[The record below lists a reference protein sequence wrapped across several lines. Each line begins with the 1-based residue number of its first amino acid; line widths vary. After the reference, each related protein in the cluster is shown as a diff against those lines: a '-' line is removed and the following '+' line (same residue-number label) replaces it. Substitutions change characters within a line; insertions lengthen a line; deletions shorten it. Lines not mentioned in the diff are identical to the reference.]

1 MSSYIRILSDI
12 MYFSGSSK
20 EQYTTLP
27 IRLLLDDVH
36 DPMNFG
42 AILRCAY
49 YLGVDKIITG
59 RNKYVHTV
67 LYNIIISNSY
77 VV

>member
-1 MSSYIRILSDI
+1 MSSYVRILLDI

-67 LYNIIISNSY
+67 PCNINSNSY